1 MSKKK
6 NKGDQKQPQAAP
18 VNRYRKIVLIL
29 NPVILAILAVCIL
42 VGLPPEAVIPLA
54 VVGYGIWGY
63 LFFKSRAEDR
73 KIQGR

>member
-18 VNRYRKIVLIL
+18 VNRYRKIILVL
-29 NPVILAILAVCIL
+29 NPVLLVILVACIL
-42 VGLPPEAVIPLA
+42 VGLPPEAVIPLG

-63 LFFKSRAEDR
+63 FFFKSRAEDR
-73 KIQGR
+73 RIQGR